1 MQWRFC
7 MARYGANE
15 LFNPGGRRKKKKVGV
30 TTGYGSSVG
39 SFGSMAHSQAP
50 DALGMMTKGLA
61 FDKELKDLMKDEGDE
76 TKYKMGEG
84 IKALFTKMFK

>member
-1 MQWRFC
+1 

-15 LFNPGGRRKKKKVGV
+15 LFNPGSGRRKKKKGTGV
-30 TTGYGSSVG
+30 ATGSSSG

>member
-30 TTGYGSSVG
+30 TTGSGSSVG

-50 DALGMMTKGLA
+50 NALGMMSNVMDL
-61 FDKELKDLMKDEGDE
+61 DKKFNESKLTDMLKD
-76 TKYKMGEG
+76 
-84 IKALFTKMFK
+84 MFKSK

>member
-1 MQWRFC
+1 

-15 LFNPGGRRKKKKVGV
+15 LFNPGGRRKKKKEGV
-30 TTGYGSSVG
+30 ITGSGPSVG

-50 DALGMMTKGLA
+50 DAMGMMTKGLA
-61 FDKELKDLMKDEGDE
+61 FDEQLKNLMKDEDD
-76 TKYKMGEG
+76 TSKYKMGEG